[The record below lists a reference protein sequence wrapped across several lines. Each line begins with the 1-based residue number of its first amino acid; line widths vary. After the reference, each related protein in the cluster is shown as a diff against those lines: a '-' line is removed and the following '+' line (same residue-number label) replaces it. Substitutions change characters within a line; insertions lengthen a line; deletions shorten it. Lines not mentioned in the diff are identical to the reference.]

1 MRTEAYGD
9 GRKDEPGARAD
20 RPGSFWEEAAPG
32 LGMREEAGG
41 RDEGFGDAGRG
52 VGVHSAVCA
61 HVRARVCACVG
72 GRWGGEAR
80 GGRRTPFSTSALR
93 VDGEVC
99 GQADVCAFAGNAFSV
114 SSWKLG
120 MFLFVGR
127 SEISVQC
134 F

>member
-1 MRTEAYGD
+1 MKDLETQGGVWVCTLPCVRTCA
-9 GRKDEPGARAD
+9 
-20 RPGSFWEEAAPG
+20 
-32 LGMREEAGG
+32 L
-41 RDEGFGDAGRG
+41 
-52 VGVHSAVCA
+52 VCA
-61 HVRARVCACVG
+61 HA
-72 GRWGGEAR
+72 WGGAGGAR
-80 GGRRTPFSTSALR
+80 REGAAGTPFSTSALR